1 MSPAIAK
8 RAPPQARLQI
18 RSSVGTRKLKAHTG
32 IVLLLESPSV
42 LKLEPGL
49 LVSPG
54 VCADEDTSD
63 HRLHLPHRPV
73 S

>member
-1 MSPAIAK
+1 MPPVIAK

-18 RSSVGTRKLKAHTG
+18 CSSLGTRKLEAHTG

-49 LVSPG
+49 LVLPG
-54 VCADEDTSD
+54 ICADDDTSD
-63 HRLHLPHRPV
+63 YRLHLPHRPI